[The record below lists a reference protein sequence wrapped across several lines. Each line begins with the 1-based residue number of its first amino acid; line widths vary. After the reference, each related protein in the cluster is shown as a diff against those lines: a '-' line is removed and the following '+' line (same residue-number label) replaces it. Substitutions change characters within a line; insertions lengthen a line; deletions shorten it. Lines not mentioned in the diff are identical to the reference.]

1 MEKLFLVEDE
11 PKLRQELAAALTKNG
26 YSCILEDQ
34 FDHVAE
40 DIVAEAPDLVLLDI
54 NLPVNDGFYICRELR
69 KVSRVPV
76 IMVTSRD
83 SDLDEVM
90 SLNTGADD
98 FISKPYNLHV
108 LLARIAAVLKRSRGG
123 KNQTLLKYKGVC
135 LELLKSKVS
144 YQNKEIELTKN
155 ELEILKKLIDQK
167 EQIVSRDELIRTL
180 WEQAEFVEDGTLTVN
195 INRLRRKLESIGL
208 EGFLTTKRG
217 QGYMVEWSNES

>member
-11 PKLRQELAAALTKNG
+11 PKLRRELAAALTKNG
-26 YSCILEDQ
+26 YSCIQEDD
-34 FDHVAE
+34 FTHVVE
-40 DIVAEAPDLVLLDI
+40 DILSEAPDLVLLDI
-54 NLPVNDGFYICRELR
+54 NLPVHDGFYICRELR
-69 KVSRVPV
+69 KVSPVPV

-108 LLARIAAVLKRSRGG
+108 LLARIAAVLKRSGDG
-123 KNQTLLKYKGVC
+123 NEQTVLNYEGVC
-135 LELLKSKVS
+135 LQLLKSKAS
-144 YQNKEIELTKN
+144 YAGKEIDLTKN
-155 ELEILKKLIDQK
+155 ELEILKKLITQR

-208 EGFLTTKRG
+208 KGFLTTRRG
-217 QGYMVEWSNES
+217 QGYMVEWKNEY

>member
-11 PKLRQELAAALTKNG
+11 PKIRQELAASLIKNG

-34 FDHVAE
+34 FEHVAE
-40 DIVAEAPDLVLLDI
+40 DILAEAPDLVLLDI
-54 NLPVNDGFYICRELR
+54 NLPVHDGFYICREVR

-123 KNQTLLKYKGVC
+123 NDQALLKYKGVC

-144 YQNKEIELTKN
+144 YQNQEIELTKN
-155 ELEILKKLIDQK
+155 ELEILKKLMNQK

-208 EGFLTTKRG
+208 NGFLTTKRG
-217 QGYMVEWSNES
+217 QGYMIEWTNEF